1 MLTAE
6 ASSTHRNWK
15 PYDGSSKA
23 GMADVLTFERASRRE
38 APWPGGGPYK
48 GKTEFFNRRELHRIL
63 QVYSRKV
70 MAGEWR
76 DYAVG
81 GDASGAVFAIYGHAS
96 PWPLYRIAKRTQS
109 AKRKARYQVIA
120 GSRVLQSA
128 PTLDGVLEI
137 LERRRPYLVD
147 QM

>member
-1 MLTAE
+1 
-6 ASSTHRNWK
+6 
-15 PYDGSSKA
+15 
-23 GMADVLTFERASRRE
+23 MADVLTFERSGRRE
-38 APWPGGGPYK
+38 PPWPGGKPYK
-48 GKTEFFNRRELHRIL
+48 GKTEFFDRRELHRIL

-81 GDASGAVFAIYGHAS
+81 GDDAGAVFAIYGHAS
-96 PWPLYRIAKRTQS
+96 PWPLYRIAKRAQS
-109 AKRKARYQVIA
+109 AKRKARYQVSA
-120 GSRVLQSA
+120 GTRVLLSA